1 MPYVLD
7 DVVTEEVAITAYQ
20 WIQSWFWDIES
31 EAEFQL
37 SLQLFYAYLGS
48 CRTEAN
54 KDMITAIRNF
64 VVQGLLPVKCQ
75 WLRCYFLF
83 TRSLDAKANSV
94 VESQNSSLKHG
105 TVKVTSNLG
114 IECATQ
120 RMTDYAKLIHHRK
133 SVNEASDVTSTPLWS
148 ASGTVGWLTSYAEG
162 LICSNMD
169 RRLCYLVVQGMF
181 VVISLSACFVALRF
195 NICCFLL
202 QS

>member
-31 EAEFQL
+31 EAE
-37 SLQLFYAYLGS
+37 YLGS

-64 VVQGLLPVKCQ
+64 VVQGLIPVKCQ
-75 WLRCYFLF
+75 WLRCYFLY
-83 TRSLDAKANSV
+83 TRSLDAKANSIV
-94 VESQNSSLKHG
+94 DSQNSSLKHG
-105 TVKVTSNLG
+105 TVQVTSNLG
-114 IECATQ
+114 IDCATQ

-133 SVNEASDVTSTPLWS
+133 SVNEASAVASTLLWS
-148 ASGTVGWLTSYAEG
+148 ASGTVGWLTGYAEG
-162 LICSNMD
+162 LICSNMY

-181 VVISLSACFVALRF
+181 FVIFLSIFFLALCF
-195 NICCFLL
+195 NIFCFLL
-202 QS
+202 PS